1 MFSERKVQSTLATPT
16 TIPMINAAKQEN
28 IRRSFRT
35 LIIPTLP
42 LYAIEDASVLGET
55 EASTD
60 RASGWGVTPSAGRI
74 L

>member
-28 IRRSFRT
+28 IRRS

-42 LYAIEDASVLGET
+42 LSVACDPARLRNPTVGQPI
-55 EASTD
+55 
-60 RASGWGVTPSAGRI
+60 RN
-74 L
+74 